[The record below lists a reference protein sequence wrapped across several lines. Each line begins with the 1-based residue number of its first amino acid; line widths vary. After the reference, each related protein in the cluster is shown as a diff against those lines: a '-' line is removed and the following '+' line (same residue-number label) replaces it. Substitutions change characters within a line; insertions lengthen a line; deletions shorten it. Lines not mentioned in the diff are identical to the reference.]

1 MNYETLK
8 RRLKET
14 TRVKNAA
21 DDVIIAVTQTYVN
34 NEFWTL
40 EDLRVRFGH
49 SREFYSN
56 LMYRGIK
63 ECILSDE
70 LTSRVTGKLIN
81 FADPAGRR
89 RNARK
94 CNEAKAERERFQ
106 KELEH
111 EQRIQETKEQLVF
124 YQNLLSSYDDY
135 SISDDEAAP
144 SKAEIENKIFEL
156 SLAVA

>member
-1 MNYETLK
+1 MDYETLK
-8 RRLKET
+8 KRLDET
-14 TRVKNAA
+14 TRVKNAS
-21 DDVIIAVTQTYVN
+21 DDVIIAVALIYVN

-40 EDLRVRFGH
+40 EDLRFRFGH
-49 SREFYSN
+49 AREFYSN

-63 ECILSDE
+63 ECILSDS

-106 KELEH
+106 KKLEH
-111 EQRIQETKEQLVF
+111 EQRIQENKELLAF

-135 SISDDEAAP
+135 SIPDDEAAL

>member
-8 RRLKET
+8 KRLKET

-21 DDVIIAVTQTYVN
+21 DDVIVAVAQTYVN

-89 RNARK
+89 RNVKK

-106 KELEH
+106 KKLEH
-111 EQRIQETKEQLVF
+111 EQRIQETKEQLAF